1 MEKTNPPKIKI
12 EITGDPTTGNV
23 QVAGPLQLKE
33 ICVKLLATAI
43 QIVMD
48 HDKKA
53 PNAPIEDVTGS
64 TSEGFGLPKRRE
76 AVERDLLRNRVPAYR
91 R

>member
-1 MEKTNPPKIKI
+1 MTNPPKIKL

-53 PNAPIEDVTGS
+53 PNPPNVLSPNGAP
-64 TSEGFGLPKRRE
+64 LPATKG
-76 AVERDLLRNRVPAYR
+76 N
-91 R
+91 

>member
-53 PNAPIEDVTGS
+53 PNAPNVLVPKT
-64 TSEGFGLPKRRE
+64 LPATLTKG
-76 AVERDLLRNRVPAYR
+76 N
-91 R
+91 